1 MKATPIRPVLIHAG
15 GSPRGMRFCAQH
27 CDAAF
32 LILGSHDLDGVR
44 KQIQGYRDLA
54 REFNRSLQAW
64 CYSYVSVAKIYEEAK
79 KYVDRYAIE
88 YGDDVTCENI
98 IKELGIETGIFTPEQ
113 ADAFRYHFKAS
124 WAGYPLVGTPE
135 MIVDKLS
142 LLSKAGMDGVCL
154 SWLDYNSGI
163 QQWNAEVMPLLEQ
176 AGLRVPHEGPAD
188 AAEALSQGL

>member
-1 MKATPIRPVLIHAG
+1 VLINAG
-15 GSPRGMRFCAQH
+15 GSPRGVRFCAPH

-44 KQIQGYRDLA
+44 KLIQGYRDLA

-64 CYSYVSVAKIYEEAK
+64 CYSYVSAAKIYEEAK
-79 KYVDRYAIE
+79 KYVDRCAIE

-98 IKELGIETGIFTPEQ
+98 IKELGIETGIFAPEQ
-113 ADAFRYHFKAS
+113 ADAFRYHFKPS

-154 SWLDYNSGI
+154 SWHDYNSSI
-163 QQWNAEVMPLLEQ
+163 QQWNAEVMPLLEE